1 MSAPLE
7 LVKYVAENGKLPVVN
22 FAASGIFKSGDPM
35 KRAKAIVQ
43 ATTHFNNP
51 KILAEASS
59 GLGEAMVGISDIK
72 ASAVNFRDREGG
84 NPAHEHKKRK
94 TVAHGDT
101 P

>member
-1 MSAPLE
+1 M
-7 LVKYVAENGKLPVVN
+7 
-22 FAASGIFKSGDPM
+22 
-35 KRAKAIVQ
+35 Q

-101 P
+101 PHNTWDN